1 LCTAGKKHG
10 IIYPYYEE
18 NEMSRMSQM
27 VLEIEEQLIEG
38 LLPREVA
45 DRLSVPLDW
54 VVGVEQ
60 ELVLG
65 DRAYGS
71 DYDQE

>member
-1 LCTAGKKHG
+1 
-10 IIYPYYEE
+10 
-18 NEMSRMSQM
+18 MSRMSEM
-27 VLEIEEQLIEG
+27 MLEIEEQLVEG
-38 LLPREVA
+38 WLPHEVA
-45 DRLSVPLDW
+45 DRLNVPLNW